1 VAVNVSFLGE
11 CLLAV
16 MFLLCGFAAVL
27 GLVSLKLESRTA
39 QKILFAAKG
48 LMFGAA
54 GLSAA
59 ALILLT
65 VAFSMDDFSVSAVAQ
80 YSAKALPFFYKLSA
94 VWAGSAGSL
103 LLWSAGV
110 FVMFAVWLLRG
121 ERSDIRFDGAALTIA
136 AGVCLGFSALL
147 VLVERPF
154 AGGPAMV
161 DDGAGLNPLL
171 RNFWMVIHPPLLF
184 VGYSAFSIP
193 FAVTCGSVFA
203 GKSADSHLYS
213 QLWRWMLFGVCFLGL
228 GIVTGARWS
237 YVELGW
243 GGYWAWDPVENASL
257 LPWLAAIASLHS
269 LVGIR
274 FANRFKRYSA
284 ILAPLPFILCLVAT
298 FITRSGILQSVH
310 SFGQNVIF
318 SALLAFIG
326 FCSLL
331 WLVCSIKAVKDTTV
345 GSPPPSASKLDKS
358 EMLFWGNIIFI
369 FTAVVVGIA
378 TFWPVIWRLCTG
390 SNFGFTLTRQ
400 FYDRVIS
407 AAGIILAFLLG
418 LTALADLQKRSHF
431 IPKIVACCA
440 AGLLCFALTFKLSGT
455 IPLIALACGICGF
468 SFAAILLRLALNLKA
483 KGKIAGAISHLGM
496 LLLVVTAGISSAE
509 RVVQAQLA
517 KGEKISLG
525 GYTIV
530 YDSFEHKFYDD
541 ITSVGPEIVVRKE
554 GPAKKLWPH
563 NNVYPDGQS
572 TSEVAVHTALLE
584 DVYVSFDGVGQDGS
598 IVITAKVKPLMLWLW
613 FAAVLIVVG
622 PALAML
628 KAGKKAKSAGP
639 ET

>member
-1 VAVNVSFLGE
+1 MAVNVSFLGE

-27 GLVSLKLESRTA
+27 GLVSLKLDDQTA

-65 VAFSMDDFSVSAVAQ
+65 AAFLTDDFTVAAVAQ
-80 YSAKALPFFYKLSA
+80 YSARSLPFFYKLSA

-110 FVMFAVWLLRG
+110 FVMFAVRLLRG
-121 ERSDIRFDGAALTIA
+121 KRSDIRFDGAALTIA

-147 VLVERPF
+147 VFVERPF
-154 AGGPAMV
+154 ASGPAMV

-193 FAVTCGSVFA
+193 FAVTCGSVFT
-203 GKSADSHLYS
+203 GKVADSHLYS
-213 QLWRWMLFGVCFLGL
+213 QLRRWLLLGICFLGL

-257 LPWLAAIASLHS
+257 LPWLAAVAGLHS

-274 FANRFKRYSA
+274 FANRFKHYIA
-284 ILAPLPFILCLVAT
+284 ILVPVPFILCLVAT

-310 SFGQNVIF
+310 SFGQNVMF

-326 FCSLL
+326 CCSLL
-331 WLVCSIKAVKDTTV
+331 WLVCSIKAVKSV
-345 GSPPPSASKLDKS
+345 SVNSPKQSGLDKG
-358 EMLFWGNIIFI
+358 EIIFWGNVIFI
-369 FTAVVVGIA
+369 FTASVIGIA

-390 SNFGFTLTRQ
+390 SNFSFTLTRQ

-407 AAGIILAFLLG
+407 VVGILLAFMVG
-418 LTALADLQKRSHF
+418 LAALADLQKRSRF
-431 IPKIVACCA
+431 IPKLLGCCA
-440 AGLLCFALTFKLSGT
+440 AGLLCFILTFKLSGT
-455 IPLIALACGICGF
+455 TPLTALACGICGF
-468 SFAAILLRLALNLKA
+468 SFAAILLKLALNLKA
-483 KGKIAGAISHLGM
+483 KGKIAGAISHLG
-496 LLLVVTAGISSAE
+496 LLILVVTAGISSAE
-509 RVVQAQLA
+509 RIVQAQLA

-584 DVYVSFDGVGQDGS
+584 DVYISFDGVGQDGS

-613 FAAVLIVVG
+613 FAAVLIMVG